1 MTTPLH
7 RPNPGDDE
15 RGPLPG
21 GLYLPQLRPER
32 SKCEVCGEST
42 GSVHGKR
49 PALRDRPHLRV
60 HCAATGAHRRGRS
73 VTLSREERM
82 RLHILTAP
90 PPEHTDE
97 DAP

>member
-21 GLYLPQLRPER
+21 DLYLPQLRPER

-49 PALRDRPHLRV
+49 CRR
-60 HCAATGAHRRGRS
+60 CATAYISGS
-73 VTLSREERM
+73 
-82 RLHILTAP
+82 TAP

>member
-21 GLYLPQLRPER
+21 ALYLPQLRPER

-49 PALRDRPHLRV
+49 CSLGPLRRHRSTQTRTLRNP
-60 HCAATGAHRRGRS
+60 
-73 VTLSREERM
+73 L
-82 RLHILTAP
+82 P
-90 PPEHTDE
+90 
-97 DAP
+97 